1 MDNTKLLL
9 RMMEQPNN
17 YTDQQWNDILADP
30 ECREL
35 YMLMAKTQ
43 SAFDLQ
49 HDISDEEINTEWER
63 LQSLTSHPSPQK
75 RHFSPLKLA
84 ASFIGLLLVSGIALA
99 AIHFTRLHQ
108 QPVLP
113 KSEQTTAPA
122 KAQLSTPQ
130 REQTDTIATAE
141 PVVFDNVSL
150 DKIVGQIAACHHLG
164 MEVENERARQLRFY
178 FVWKKESSLQTV
190 VDQLNQFES
199 INIVVKDNKLIVK

>member
-1 MDNTKLLL
+1 MDNTELLL

-84 ASFIGLLLVSGIALA
+84 ATCLA
-99 AIHFTRLHQ
+99 QIRTDYSTCKSATTNTSTR
-108 QPVLP
+108 
-113 KSEQTTAPA
+113 T
-122 KAQLSTPQ
+122 
-130 REQTDTIATAE
+130 
-141 PVVFDNVSL
+141 
-150 DKIVGQIAACHHLG
+150 G
-164 MEVENERARQLRFY
+164 
-178 FVWKKESSLQTV
+178 
-190 VDQLNQFES
+190 
-199 INIVVKDNKLIVK
+199 